1 MDLHAL
7 AWMVRDAGQPA
18 GCVRLLDD
26 HRVLAG
32 GWDGDVRCWDAE
44 GNLLWS
50 ASTPDRVSAI
60 TPWGDA
66 VALTSGLH
74 VVVLDLATGTERW
87 SRPLEGSADLQ
98 CVLGDHLLTTSSV
111 YDIEHFDFL
120 ESAAWLH
127 DRDGN
132 ELHVERLDERPWALA
147 QQGSEVLLGL
157 GRPRGGLLATTD
169 GRTFEHRALGHD
181 APVLAM
187 AGTGDGLHVLLADGT
202 LLHNDQVVA
211 HDLPDAAGLTD
222 LGSALLLHGEHGHVL
237 HLGDAGWSANGDV
250 LTSAGALGDHL
261 VLARH
266 GPTSSSLHL
275 HARNGTEEVQVAS
288 SRVHAM
294 HGDGTRLVL
303 GTEGGDVV
311 VLEAGMVARR
321 LAQAEDEADSNGQE
335 VEDAEAEAHR
345 QAMRARLRALRD

>member
-7 AWMVRDAGQPA
+7 AWMVRDAGQSV

-74 VVVLDLATGTERW
+74 VVVLDLATGAERW

-127 DRDGN
+127 DLNGN

-147 QQGSEVLLGL
+147 
-157 GRPRGGLLATTD
+157 RRCCLALAAPAVGCSPPPTD
-169 GRTFEHRALGHD
+169 GPSST
-181 APVLAM
+181 
-187 AGTGDGLHVLLADGT
+187 
-202 LLHNDQVVA
+202 
-211 HDLPDAAGLTD
+211 
-222 LGSALLLHGEHGHVL
+222 
-237 HLGDAGWSANGDV
+237 
-250 LTSAGALGDHL
+250 
-261 VLARH
+261 AR
-266 GPTSSSLHL
+266 
-275 HARNGTEEVQVAS
+275 
-288 SRVHAM
+288 
-294 HGDGTRLVL
+294 L
-303 GTEGGDVV
+303 GTTPRCWPWPG
-311 VLEAGMVARR
+311 
-321 LAQAEDEADSNGQE
+321 
-335 VEDAEAEAHR
+335 
-345 QAMRARLRALRD
+345 RARAFTCCWPTAPSCTTTERWRTTFQRRPD

>member
-7 AWMVRDAGQPA
+7 AWMVRDAGQPV

-26 HRVLAG
+26 HRVIAG

-50 ASTPDRVSAI
+50 APTPDRVSAI
-60 TPWGDA
+60 TPWGNT

-74 VVVLDLATGTERW
+74 VVVLDLATGETHW

-98 CVLGDHLLTTSSV
+98 CVLGDRLLTTSSV
-111 YDIEHFDFL
+111 YDIEHSDFL
-120 ESAAWLH
+120 ESAVWLH

-132 ELHVERLDERPWALA
+132 EVHVERLDERPWALA
-147 QQGSEVLLGL
+147 LKASEVVLGL
-157 GRPRGGLLATTD
+157 GRPRGGLLATTN
-169 GRTFEHRALGHD
+169 GRTFEHQPLGHD

-187 AGTGDGLHVLLADGT
+187 AGTGEGLHVLLADGT

-211 HDLPDAAGLTD
+211 HDLPEAAGLLV
-222 LGSALLLHGEHGHVL
+222 LGSALVLHGEQGHVL
-237 HLGDAGWSANGDV
+237 HLSEPAWTVPGHV
-250 LTSAGALGDHL
+250 LTAAGALGDHF
-261 VLARH
+261 VLARL

-275 HARNGTEEVQVAS
+275 HAKDGTERLQVAS
-288 SRVHAM
+288 SRVHSM
-294 HGDGTRLVL
+294 HGDGARLVL

-311 VLEAGMVARR
+311 VLEAGMVERR
-321 LAQAEDEADSNGQE
+321 LADAGAEADSNAEE
-335 VEDAEAEAHR
+335 VEDAEAETRR